1 MKKSVILKEEFG
13 FREGLGVCGTSLK
26 GITKRVAELYGSKKV
41 QINVPY
47 SNFNCKGTAN
57 RIAKEVSG
65 LTPFSKNRIE
75 ESSVTTLFYGDK
87 LVNSR
92 RYYLPFQ
99 GECDVYFIKNI
110 TTQNNVLVID
120 LMKAPTWRMYL

>member
-1 MKKSVILKEEFG
+1 MKNSVILKEEFG

-57 RIAKEVSG
+57 RIAKEISG
-65 LTPFSKNRIE
+65 LMPYSKDTIKIE
-75 ESSVTTLFYGDK
+75 KTKTLFYGEK
-87 LVNSR
+87 KVSVGN
-92 RYYLPFQ
+92 YLPFQ
-99 GECDVYFIKNI
+99 SECDVYFIKNI